1 MPTVILDIPIP
12 DPPFILL
19 MALILDALFGDPP
32 LLFRFLPHPVRAI
45 GAMIGFLDRK
55 LNRPGRLEADR
66 LTRGLL
72 TVSLMAALSWWVG
85 LLVLDAKA
93 SVKFGWLLELFLA
106 WTLIAQRGLFDAVRA
121 VRLGLKKSGVEG
133 GRAAVSQ
140 IVGRDVTRLDEH
152 GVSRAAIESLAENF
166 SDAVVAPVFWY
177 LILGFPGLLLY
188 KTINTMDS
196 MLGHKTPR
204 LRAFGFTA
212 AKLDDLVNLIP
223 ARLSGLILVLASF
236 FVPTA
241 SPWQSVKVMLRDS
254 HKHRSP
260 NAGWPEGAAAG
271 ALKLAL
277 SGPRVYAEGP
287 TSEPWIGGEFSARSD
302 HRDIKRALYLFVTA
316 CLLNAMIVSGVWA
329 LYWR

>member
-1 MPTVILDIPIP
+1 VIGGL
-12 DPPFILL
+12 
-19 MALILDALFGDPP
+19 
-32 LLFRFLPHPVRAI
+32 
-45 GAMIGFLDRK
+45 IGFLERK
-55 LNRPGRLEADR
+55 LNRASRPEADR

-72 TVSLMAALSWWVG
+72 TVSLMLALSWWLG
-85 LLVLDAKA
+85 LLVLDLKA
-93 SVKFGWLLELFLA
+93 ATRYGWLLELFLA
-106 WTLIAQRGLFDAVRA
+106 WTLIAQRGLFDAVLA
-121 VRLGLKKSGVEG
+121 VRQGLKKDGLEA
-133 GRAAVSQ
+133 GRAAVAQ
-140 IVGRDVTRLDEH
+140 IVGRDVAKLDEH
-152 GVSRAAIESLAENF
+152 GCSRAAIESLAENF

-212 AKLDDLVNLIP
+212 ARLDDLANLIP
-223 ARLSGLILVLASF
+223 ARLSGLILVLASL

-241 SPWQSVKVMLRDS
+241 SPWSSAKVMLRDS

-277 SGPRVYAEGP
+277 SGPRLYPEGP
-287 TSEPWIGGEFSARSD
+287 SSEPWIGAEFSARSD
-302 HRDIKRALYLFVTA
+302 HRDIKRALYLFVA
-316 CLLNAMIVSGVWA
+316 GCLLNAMIVGGVWA